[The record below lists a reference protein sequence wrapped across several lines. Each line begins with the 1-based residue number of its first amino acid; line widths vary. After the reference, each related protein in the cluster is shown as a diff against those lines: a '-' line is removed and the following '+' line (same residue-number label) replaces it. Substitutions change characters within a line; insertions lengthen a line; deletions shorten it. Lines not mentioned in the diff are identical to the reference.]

1 MKSVASEEHHFW
13 VTALQD
19 IATGESIVRDCFR
32 AGGVGGGA
40 PEWCKVYESI
50 TEARARYESANC
62 NLLVSCELGV
72 ESEDKCKVV
81 NLMWLLAAGAASA
94 ADAVVAADVVAA
106 VVPTVVAADV
116 ADASAADA
124 VVAAG
129 GVVIAVGA
137 AASAAVVA

>member
-81 NLMWLLAAGAASA
+81 NLMWLLAAGAAVVAAASA
-94 ADAVVAADVVAA
+94 ADAVVAADVVA
-106 VVPTVVAADV
+106 
-116 ADASAADA
+116 DA
-124 VVAAG
+124 

-137 AASAAVVA
+137 AASAADVAAVVA